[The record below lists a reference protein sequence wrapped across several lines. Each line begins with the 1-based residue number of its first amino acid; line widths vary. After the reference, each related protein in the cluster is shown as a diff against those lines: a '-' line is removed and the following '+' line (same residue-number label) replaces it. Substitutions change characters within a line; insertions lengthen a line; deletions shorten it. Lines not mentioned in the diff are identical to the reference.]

1 MKIANILPSKLTITW
16 LLIIYFFIFINQK
29 SSSAARNLGSSSS
42 THHHDHD
49 HRNHHNKIIT
59 FVMQDVL
66 NFNASSPKTTKLTST
81 HHHLPFPKPLGLFP
95 PNGGIPISESESD
108 PSSSVPVTT
117 QTLDVSNVG
126 IFFPP
131 RAALQELEFG
141 TLVIIDEDLFELHY
155 SSLHGSSPRSL
166 GKAQGIY
173 VATSEDGTSHMMSM
187 TASFSDTG
195 FKDGL
200 RFFGVYQKDGAESHI
215 AVIGGTG
222 KYDGANGYATVK
234 ARAHSGSNKL
244 VGGQAQEANKYLLF
258 NVYLS

>member
-1 MKIANILPSKLTITW
+1 MANISPSKLNITW
-16 LLIIYFFIFINQK
+16 FLIFFIFINQK
-29 SSSAARNLGSSSS
+29 SSSSARKLGSS
-42 THHHDHD
+42 THNHDHY
-49 HRNHHNKIIT
+49 HNKIT
-59 FVMQDVL
+59 FFMQDVL
-66 NFNASSPKTTKLTST
+66 NFNASSPKTTKLTSST
-81 HHHLPFPKPLGLFP
+81 HHHHLPFPKPLGLFP
-95 PNGGIPISESESD
+95 PNRGIPISESESA
-108 PSSSVPVTT
+108 VPATT

-141 TLVIIDEDLFELHY
+141 TLVIVEEDLFEHY
-155 SSLHGSSPRSL
+155 SSLHGSPRSL
-166 GKAQGIY
+166 GKAQGVY

-200 RFFGVYQKDGAESHI
+200 RFFGVHRKDRAESHI

-234 ARAHSGSNKL
+234 ARVLSGSK
-244 VGGQAQEANKYLLF
+244 VGAQEQEANKYLLF

>member
-1 MKIANILPSKLTITW
+1 MANIFPSKLTITW
-16 LLIIYFFIFINQK
+16 FLIFFIFSNQK
-29 SSSAARNLGSSSS
+29 SSSSARKLGSS
-42 THHHDHD
+42 TYHHDHY
-49 HRNHHNKIIT
+49 HNKIT
-59 FVMQDVL
+59 FFMQDVL
-66 NFNASSPKTTKLTST
+66 NFNASSPKITKLSSST

-95 PNGGIPISESESD
+95 PNGGIPISESEST
-108 PSSSVPVTT
+108 VPATT

-141 TLVIIDEDLFELHY
+141 TLVIIDEDLFEHY
-155 SSLHGSSPRSL
+155 SSLHGSPRSL
-166 GKAQGIY
+166 GKAQGVY

-200 RFFGVYQKDGAESHI
+200 RFFGVHRKDGAESHI

-234 ARAHSGSNKL
+234 ARVLSGSK
-244 VGGQAQEANKYLLF
+244 VGAQEQEAKKYLLF

>member
-16 LLIIYFFIFINQK
+16 LPIIFFFIFINQK
-29 SSSAARNLGSSSS
+29 SSSAARSLGSSS
-42 THHHDHD
+42 THPHNHD
-49 HRNHHNKIIT
+49 HHNKIIT
-59 FVMQDVL
+59 FFMQDVL
-66 NFNASSPKTTKLTST
+66 NFNASSPKTTKLTSST

-108 PSSSVPVTT
+108 PSSSVPATT

-141 TLVIIDEDLFELHY
+141 TLVIIDEDLFEHY
-155 SSLHGSSPRSL
+155 SSLHGSPRSL
-166 GKAQGIY
+166 GKAQGVY

-200 RFFGVYQKDGAESHI
+200 RFFGVHRNDGAESHI

-234 ARAHSGSNKL
+234 ARVLSGSK
-244 VGGQAQEANKYLLF
+244 VGAQEQEANKYLLF